1 MTCIYCTADKIGIQ
15 TGGGIVT
22 HHEAEAMRSF
32 SNGDI
37 MVWGRDQMNQANGKD
52 PWLWDDYTRGL
63 VSYPYA
69 RCKLAH
75 FYAGTFSRTVSYLK
89 GQNSKVTYTA
99 AAHDVTL
106 SRQEHQKL
114 GMYYDYPHMTIPSL
128 WERYLQGYLDADVLI
143 CPSPHSANVM
153 KGFGAKNRIEI
164 IPHGVDIPE
173 PKPSVKQSQF
183 TVGYL
188 GAVGPDKGLIYLLEA
203 WKKLNYHDAT
213 LLLAGGA
220 STSPFVKDLIRGFGG
235 GNIECLGW
243 VDDLSKFYESLS
255 LYVQPS
261 VTEGF
266 GIEVLEA
273 CAHGVRTIACKGAGA
288 SYLLPPPWNMAES
301 KNVDQLV
308 YLIDFARRNC
318 DYDPEQFRDIARNC
332 TWDKIHK
339 KYQDVWRSLL
349 DEKS

>member
-1 MTCIYCTADKIGIQ
+1 M
-15 TGGGIVT
+15 
-22 HHEAEAMRSF
+22 S
-32 SNGDI
+32 
-37 MVWGRDQMNQANGKD
+37 
-52 PWLWDDYTRGL
+52 
-63 VSYPYA
+63 
-69 RCKLAH
+69 
-75 FYAGTFSRTVSYLK
+75 AGTFSRTVSFLK
-89 GQNSKVTYTA
+89 GQNRKVTYTA

-143 CPSPHSANVM
+143 CPSPHSADVM
-153 KGFGAKNRIEI
+153 RRFGAKNRIEI

-173 PKPSVKQSQF
+173 PKPPVRHNQF
-183 TVGYL
+183 VVGYL

-220 STSPFVKDLIRGFGG
+220 SKSPFVQDLIRGFGG

-243 VDDLSKFYESLS
+243 VDDISKFYESLS

-273 CAHGVRTIACKGAGA
+273 CAHGVRTIACVGAGA
-288 SYLLPPPWNMAES
+288 SYLLPDECVVAS
-301 KNVDQLV
+301 RDTDRLV
-308 YLIDFARRNC
+308 AAIDRASRLP
-318 DYDPEQFRDIARNC
+318 DYDPEQFRNIARSC

-349 DEKS
+349 EEK